1 MTQRWSAIPLL
12 AALALAACASTPDRE
27 PAPVTKGPTPV
38 SVTGGLAKYMDERA
52 RVERVGFRLR
62 KAAASDCAE
71 RNQTKLDIGLVVWS
85 LANFQNPDDRARLSG
100 DFALTNAVTVALPV
114 DGAPAASAGV
124 ARGAIITH
132 VNGEAIGEGKGA
144 TERYIART
152 ATAAKQGAVRLTF
165 QDGNTAT
172 VTPDNVCEFPTLL
185 VRSPDINAAADGN
198 VLAITSGLFEL
209 TQSDDEVALIL
220 GHELAHNVLRHLEL
234 VKSAKP
240 AQGTLLDAFAKSAI
254 GTAVAAT
261 INRPFSIQ
269 YEKEA
274 DYAGLYFMARAGY
287 DIDAAA
293 AFWKRLN
300 ETLKAKSV
308 AATHPTGPERLRA
321 IEATIAEIKAKQK
334 KNQPLTFKPR
344 R

>member
-1 MTQRWSAIPLL
+1 MKRFALL
-12 AALALAACASTPDRE
+12 PVIAAFALAACTTTPERE
-27 PAPVTKGPTPV
+27 PPVASRPTPV
-38 SVTGGLAKYMDERA
+38 SVTGGLGKYMDERA

-71 RNQTKLDIGLVVWS
+71 RKQTKADIGLVVWS
-85 LANFQNPDDRARLSG
+85 LVNFQNPEDRARLAG
-100 DFALTNAVTVALPV
+100 DFALTNAVTVALAV

-124 ARGAIITH
+124 RNGAIVTQ

-144 TERYIART
+144 TERYIARAT
-152 ATAAKQGAVRLTF
+152 TAAKQGTVRLKF
-165 QDGNTAT
+165 NDGSDVA
-172 VTPDNVCEFPTLL
+172 VTPDTVCEFPTLL
-185 VRSPDINAAADGN
+185 VRSADINAAADGT

-220 GHELAHNVLRHLEL
+220 GHELAHNVFRHLEL

-240 AQGTLLDAFAKSAI
+240 ASGTLLDAFAKSAI

-261 INRPFSIQ
+261 INRPFSVQ

-293 AFWKRLN
+293 GFWKRLN
-300 ETLKAKSV
+300 ETMKAKSV

-334 KNQPLTFKPR
+334 KGQPLTLKPR

>member
-1 MTQRWSAIPLL
+1 MQRLPFLPLL
-12 AALALAACASTPDRE
+12 AALALSACASTPDRE
-27 PAPVTKGPTPV
+27 PPITSRPSPI

-62 KAAASDCAE
+62 KAAAGDCAE
-71 RNQTKLDIGLVVWS
+71 RKQTKADIGLVVWS
-85 LANFQNPDDRARLSG
+85 LANFQNPEDRARLTS
-100 DFALTNAVTVALPV
+100 DFALTNAVTVALAV
-114 DGAPAASAGV
+114 DGAPAAAGGV
-124 ARGAIITH
+124 RNGAIITH

-144 TERYIART
+144 TERYIAR
-152 ATAAKQGAVRLTF
+152 AGVAAKQGAVRLKF
-165 QDGNTAT
+165 NDGNEVT
-172 VTPDNVCEFPTLL
+172 VTPDTVCEFPTLL
-185 VRSPDINAAADGN
+185 VRSADINAAADGT

-234 VKSAKP
+234 VKTAKP
-240 AQGTLLDAFAKSAI
+240 ASGTLLDAFAKSAI

-261 INRPFSIQ
+261 INRPFSVQ

-293 AFWKRLN
+293 GFWKRLN
-300 ETLKAKSV
+300 ETMKAKSV

-321 IEATIAEIKAKQK
+321 IEATVAEIKAKQK
-334 KNQPLTFKPR
+334 KGQPLTLKPR

>member
-1 MTQRWSAIPLL
+1 MTQRWSALSLL
-12 AALALAACASTPDRE
+12 AALALAACTTTPERE
-27 PAPVTKGPTPV
+27 APVTSSRPSP

-71 RNQTKLDIGLVVWS
+71 RKQTKLDIGLVVWS
-85 LANFQNPDDRARLSG
+85 LANFQNPEDRARLAG
-100 DFALTNAVTVALPV
+100 DFELTNAVTVALAV
-114 DGAPAASAGV
+114 DGAPASTAGV
-124 ARGAIITH
+124 GKGTIITH
-132 VNGEAIGEGKGA
+132 VNGEPVGEGKGA
-144 TERYIART
+144 TERYIARA
-152 ATAAKQGAVRLTF
+152 ATAAKQGVVRLKMK
-165 QDGNTAT
+165 DVNEAAI
-172 VTPDNVCEFPTLL
+172 TPDTVCEFPTLL

-209 TQSDDEVALIL
+209 TNSDDEVALIL

-240 AQGTLLDAFAKSAI
+240 APGTLLDAFAKSAI
-254 GTAVAAT
+254 GTAVATT
-261 INRPFSIQ
+261 INRPFSVQ

-293 AFWKRLN
+293 SFWKRLN
-300 ETLKAKSV
+300 ETMKAKSV

-321 IEATIAEIKAKQK
+321 IETTIAEIKAKQK
-334 KNQPLTFKPR
+334 KGQPLTFRPR

>member
-1 MTQRWSAIPLL
+1 MLRFSLL
-12 AALALAACASTPDRE
+12 PVIAVLALAACTT
-27 PAPVTKGPTPV
+27 APERAAPITKGPAPA

-62 KAAASDCAE
+62 KAAAGDCAE
-71 RNQTKLDIGLVVWS
+71 RKQTKADIGLVVWS
-85 LANFQNPDDRARLSG
+85 LANFQNAEDRARLTG
-100 DFALTNAVTVALPV
+100 DFGLTSAVTVALAV

-124 ARGAIITH
+124 RNGLIVTH

-144 TERYIART
+144 TERYIAR
-152 ATAAKQGAVRLTF
+152 AAMAAKQGAVRLKF
-165 QDGNTAT
+165 KDGDEVS
-172 VTPDNVCEFPTLL
+172 VTPETVCEFPTLL
-185 VRSPDINAAADGN
+185 VRSADINAAADGT

-209 TQSDDEVALIL
+209 TDSDDEVALIL
-220 GHELAHNVLRHLEL
+220 GHELAHNVLRHLAL
-234 VKSAKP
+234 VKTAKP
-240 AQGTLLDAFAKSAI
+240 APGTLLDAFAKSAI

-261 INRPFSIQ
+261 INRPFSVQ
-269 YEKEA
+269 FEKEA

-287 DIDAAA
+287 NIDAAA

-300 ETLKAKSV
+300 EAMKAKAV

-321 IEATIAEIKAKQK
+321 IEATTAEIKAKQK
-334 KNQPLTFKPR
+334 KGLALTLTPR

>member
-1 MTQRWSAIPLL
+1 MQRLPFLPLL
-12 AALALAACASTPDRE
+12 AALTLGACASTPDRE
-27 PAPVTKGPTPV
+27 APITSRPSPI

-62 KAAASDCAE
+62 KAAAGDCAE
-71 RNQTKLDIGLVVWS
+71 RKQTKADIGLVVWS
-85 LANFQNPDDRARLSG
+85 LANFQNPEDRARLTS
-100 DFALTNAVTVALPV
+100 DFALTNAVTVALAV
-114 DGAPAASAGV
+114 DGAPAAAGGV
-124 ARGAIITH
+124 RNGAIVTH
-132 VNGEAIGEGKGA
+132 VNGEPIGEGKGA
-144 TERYIART
+144 TERFIART
-152 ATAAKQGAVRLTF
+152 GIAAKQGAVRLKF
-165 QDGNTAT
+165 NDGNEVT
-172 VTPDNVCEFPTLL
+172 VTPDTVCEFPTLL
-185 VRSPDINAAADGN
+185 VRSADINAAADGT

-234 VKSAKP
+234 VKTAKP
-240 AQGTLLDAFAKSAI
+240 ASGTLLDAFAKSAI

-261 INRPFSIQ
+261 INRPFSVH

-293 AFWKRLN
+293 GFWKRLN
-300 ETLKAKSV
+300 ETMKAKSV

-321 IEATIAEIKAKQK
+321 IEATVAEINAKQK
-334 KNQPLTFKPR
+334 KGQPLTLKPR